1 VTGPLPLL
9 LLAGAIA
16 TAAYLMAVL
25 LRLLHP
31 PRRTLGWALGRGAP
45 ADPDSLGRD
54 LAWEEQTLDPAG
66 SAAKPLLLWR
76 IAASQI
82 DLERPRRA
90 VILLHGWGHGRR
102 DGLDRL
108 DPLLSLPGT
117 VVIVPDLRGHG
128 DSPGSSGL
136 GVRDLAD
143 LRALIE
149 EAAPLPTLLV
159 GHSMGG
165 VAAIHAAAELARA
178 TPQRQADLRGVIAV
192 SAYERLRV
200 PVAADLRRRGFALGP
215 LQWPLLLLLRLLG
228 IHERST
234 AEAAARLAVP
244 LLLLHGELDD
254 ACPLPDAEKIA
265 TASARGLLV
274 PIADGGH
281 NDLWRR
287 CRRETAAAIL
297 GSAVWSA
304 FTSAEA

>member
-1 VTGPLPLL
+1 MIGPLPLL

-16 TAAYLMAVL
+16 ATAYLAAVL

-54 LAWEEQTLDPAG
+54 LAWEELTLDPAG
-66 SAAKPLLLWR
+66 GGAKPLLLWR
-76 IAASQI
+76 IAASRI
-82 DLERPRRA
+82 DLERPARA

-108 DPLLSLPGT
+108 DPFLSIPGT
-117 VVIVPDLRGHG
+117 VAIVPDLRGHG

-143 LRALIE
+143 LRALISQ
-149 EAAPLPTLLV
+149 ASPLPTLLV

-165 VAAIHAAAELARA
+165 VAAIHAAAEFAE
-178 TPQRQADLRGVIAV
+178 PGSQRHADLRGVVAV

-200 PVAADLRRRGFALGP
+200 PIASDLRRRGYALGP
-215 LQWPLLLLLRLLG
+215 LRWPLLLLLRLLG
-228 IHERST
+228 IREEST
-234 AEAAARLAVP
+234 SKAAARLAVP
-244 LLLLHGELDD
+244 LLLVHGALDD
-254 ACPLPDAEKIA
+254 ACPLSDAERISSA
-265 TASARGLLV
+265 TPGGSIV
-274 PIADGGH
+274 PIPEGGH

-287 CRRETAAAIL
+287 CRPEIERAIL
-297 GSAVWSA
+297 SSPAWSA
-304 FTSAEA
+304 FTSPAA